1 MKSVYYIIT
10 IVITLSVI
18 GMFFLLSHRLKAQ
31 QQSIEGLHDQID
43 VYKMEKSNV
52 DLERKLNTSAISFGN
67 LPVQK
72 DVAMIEDSETTS
84 LFRFAEN
91 ITSPKLVLRFS
102 YISCDVCVDTI
113 LNILK
118 ETEGFIKKEDIVLLL
133 TYDNIENLNRFEH
146 VNHITYK
153 TYSIQQYDSLGQ
165 FESYNIPY
173 LFVLLPKRKTLNELF
188 FPLKENPLR
197 TREYLYAMGNKYLKP
212 GEHEKY

>member
-1 MKSVYYIIT
+1 MKSVYYLIT

-31 QQSIEGLHDQID
+31 QQSLIGLQDQID
-43 VYKMEKSNV
+43 AYKMKESNAE
-52 DLERKLNTSAISFGN
+52 LERKLNTSAITFGN

-72 DVAMIEDSETTS
+72 DIAMTDDSETTS
-84 LFRFAEN
+84 LFRYAEK

-113 LNILK
+113 LNVLK
-118 ETEGFIKKEDIVLLL
+118 EIKGDIKKEDILLLL

-146 VNHITYK
+146 VNNITYK
-153 TYSIQQYDSLGQ
+153 TYSVPQYNSLGH
-165 FESYNIPY
+165 FENYNIPY
-173 LFVLLPKRKTLNELF
+173 LFVLLPKRKTLNDLF

-197 TREYLYAMGNKYLKP
+197 SREYLYAIGNKYF
-212 GEHEKY
+212 ENEKY